1 MAQVKVTIDGREVL
15 ADSALTILEV
25 AQSLGIAIPT
35 LCHDPRL
42 APFSSC
48 FVCVVEVAGARGYV
62 PSCAT
67 KVTDQM
73 VVKTDT
79 PELRQARKTALELIV
94 SNHFADCLGPCQL
107 TCPASVDIQGYIA
120 LVAMG
125 RYSEAVALIKETN
138 PFPSVCGRICTRPC
152 EGKCRRNLTDEPVGV
167 DYLKRY
173 AADLD
178 RAGHHPFTPPR
189 KPPTGRRIAV
199 VGGGPAGMTA
209 AYYLAL
215 EGHRVVV
222 FESQPKAGGWLRY
235 GIPEY
240 RLPEDVL
247 DYEIESI
254 LQLGVELENGK
265 RLGRDFQL
273 ETLFD
278 QGYEAV
284 FLGVG
289 AWRSTLMN
297 IPGEDAQGVLSGIG
311 FLEKAN
317 NGEIDSISGRVVVV
331 GGGNTAVD
339 AARTSLRLGA
349 DSVTLVYRRSRSEMP
364 AHHLEIEEME
374 HEGVR
379 LELLANPTHIHQND
393 QGRITRMTCI
403 RMQLGEPDASGRRR
417 PVPIEGSEFDIETDW
432 ILEAIGQQAET
443 DYIESSRMLKEI
455 KTTRWGTLE
464 VDPEA
469 MTTSVPGIF
478 AGGDMI
484 TGPATAIEAIAAGKK
499 AAGAI
504 HHFLTGHVIPRLQ
517 KPFLSKKENLKPELV
532 AEDLYVKSRTPRQ
545 VIPSMPVEERIKGFL
560 EVELGYTPDQAAEEV
575 QRCLECGCNAFFECD
590 LQRHCTDWQVTQ
602 RAFSGEF
609 QHQMP
614 DEHHPFLRLD
624 LNKCIL
630 CGRCIRICDEV
641 VGAAALGFVKRGFDA
656 KIQPA
661 LEKPLLE
668 TSCISCGQ
676 CADTCPTGA
685 ITVQPDAPK
694 PGPFKLPQVES
705 VCNYCGV
712 GCGILLEAVEGRVVR
727 VLSNRAAPVNDGG
740 NLCRSGRF
748 GFRAI
753 NSPDRLVR
761 PLIRRDNRL
770 VEATWDEAYAVI
782 RDRLAAVLS
791 AHGSRALSVMAG
803 ARLTNEEAY
812 LIQKLSRSV
821 WRTANVYE
829 AGVTPHAGAAELAA
843 SQPTIDF
850 ERLTRADAIVV
861 LGVNPL
867 QKYPILD
874 FKLQRIAQSGRCR
887 VFYLHPD
894 KTFLAGRAHRW
905 IPLPVD
911 RAAVCARAL
920 LAEAF
925 SRLGVPGN
933 QPALA
938 ALDQELAVPPAE
950 SDLQQAGM
958 ADADIRAILDL
969 LLAKRPVIVFDP
981 EEISADA
988 NAHIHNLAVLL
999 NSHGFRLALLPMMSR
1014 SNSRGVLEMGCHPAF
1029 LPGWQPAESLPARE
1043 RIQQVWKCGLPAEPG
1058 LDHRQLS
1065 AALKSGGIR
1074 AALVFGADPAGGAA
1088 STQAQ
1093 ALFQG
1098 LDFLMVQ
1105 DLFLTPTAESADVVL
1120 PAASFAETSG
1130 TVINAERRVQRI
1142 HAAMAPLSG
1151 KSGIQILQDLARLWG
1166 ADFGSADPV
1175 ALWDEMQAATPTFKG
1190 VSLSQLD
1197 TRGAVLA
1204 QIQTDGRLFVSDPG
1218 LPPWPE
1224 SFPNGIDAMV
1234 RRWQNRLCELGI
1246 VRD

>member
-1 MAQVKVTIDGREVL
+1 MAQVKVTIDGKEVL

-73 VVKTDT
+73 VVRTDT

-107 TCPASVDIQGYIA
+107 TCPAGVDIQGYIA

-125 RYSEAVALIKETN
+125 KYSEAVALIKETN

-152 EGKCRRNLTDEPVGV
+152 EGKCRRNITDEPVGV

-178 RAGHHPFTPPR
+178 RAGDHPFTPPR
-189 KPPTGRRIAV
+189 QEPTGRRIAV

-215 EGHRVVV
+215 EGHQVVV

-247 DYEIESI
+247 DYELESI
-254 LQLGVELENGK
+254 LRLGVELETGK

-317 NGEIDSISGRVVVV
+317 NGEIASIAGRVVVV

-379 LELLANPTHIHQND
+379 LELLANPTCIHPD
-393 QGRITRMTCI
+393 AQGRVTRITCI

-417 PVPIEGSEFDIETDW
+417 PVPVEGSEFDIEADW
-432 ILEAIGQQAET
+432 ILEAIGQQAES
-443 DYIESSRMLKEI
+443 DYLESSRLLKEI

-464 VDPEA
+464 VDSEA

-504 HHFLTGHVIPRLQ
+504 QRYLTGGVIPRLQ

-532 AEDLYVKSRTPRQ
+532 ADDLHVKSRAPRQ
-545 VIPSMPVEERIKGFL
+545 VIPSLPVEDRIKGFL
-560 EVELGYTPDQAAEEV
+560 EVELGYTPDQAVEET

-590 LQRHCTDWQVTQ
+590 LQRHCTDWQATQ
-602 RAFSGEF
+602 GAFSGEF
-609 QHQMP
+609 QHQLP
-614 DEHHPFLRLD
+614 DERHPFLRLD

-630 CGRCIRICDEV
+630 CGRCVRICDEV

-705 VCNYCGV
+705 VCNYCSV

-727 VLSNRAAPVNDGG
+727 VLSNRAAPVNDKG
-740 NLCRSGRF
+740 NLCRGGRF

-761 PLIRRDNRL
+761 PLVRRDNRL
-770 VEATWDEAYAVI
+770 VDATWDEAYAVI
-782 RDRLAAVLS
+782 RDRLAAVLA
-791 AHGSRALSVMAG
+791 AHGPRTLAVMAG

-812 LIQKLSRSV
+812 LIQKLARGV
-821 WRTANVYE
+821 WQTANVYE
-829 AGVTPHAGAAELAA
+829 AGVAPHADAAELAA
-843 SQPTIDF
+843 SQPTTDF
-850 ERLTRADAIVV
+850 ERLARADAVLV
-861 LGVNPL
+861 LGVNTL

-874 FKLQRIAQSGRCR
+874 FKLQRIAQSGQGR
-887 VFYLHPD
+887 VFCLHPD
-894 KTFLAGRAHRW
+894 RTFLAGRAQKW
-905 IPLPVD
+905 MPLPINQ
-911 RAAVCARAL
+911 AAAFARAM

-925 SRLGVPGN
+925 RRLGI
-933 QPALA
+933 PASPP
-938 ALDQELAVPPAE
+938 ELATLGHELSALKFE
-950 SDLQQAGM
+950 SGLSQAGLTE
-958 ADADIRAILDL
+958 ADIRATLDHL
-969 LLAKRPVIVFDP
+969 MARRPVIIFDAAD
-981 EEISADA
+981 IGADA
-988 NAHIHNLAVLL
+988 TAHIHNLAVLL
-999 NSHGFRLALLPMMSR
+999 NSHGRRLALLPMMSR

-1029 LPGWQPAESLPARE
+1029 LPGWQPADSPPARE
-1043 RIQQVWKCGLPAEPG
+1043 RVQQAWKLGLPAESG
-1058 LDHRQLS
+1058 LDHRQLF

-1074 AALVFGADPAGGAA
+1074 AALVFGEDPSGGAA
-1088 STQAQ
+1088 PTQPG
-1093 ALFQG
+1093 ALFNG

-1105 DLFLTPTAESADVVL
+1105 DLYLTPTAELADVVL

-1130 TVINAERRVQRI
+1130 TMINAERRIQKI
-1142 HAAMAPLSG
+1142 HAAMKPLAG

-1166 ADFGSADPV
+1166 ADLGAGDLTH
-1175 ALWDEMQAATPTFKG
+1175 LWAEMQAVAPTLQG
-1190 VSLSQLD
+1190 VEPARLGP
-1197 TRGAVLA
+1197 RGAVLA
-1204 QIQTDGRLFVSDPG
+1204 QLPTDGRLFVPDPK
-1218 LPPWPE
+1218 LQPWPV

-1234 RRWQNRLCELGI
+1234 RRWQRKLRELGI